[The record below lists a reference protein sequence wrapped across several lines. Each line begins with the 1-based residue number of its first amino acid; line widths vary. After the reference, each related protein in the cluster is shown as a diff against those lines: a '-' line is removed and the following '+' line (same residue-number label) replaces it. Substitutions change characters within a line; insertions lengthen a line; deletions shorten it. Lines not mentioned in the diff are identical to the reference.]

1 MTNSATKPAA
11 SCSEAQRAAAMA
23 KANCRRLQIADLKRE
38 IRAGH
43 LDLADILCDPRAQEI
58 SVLALMPTLP
68 RCGQRTA
75 LQALLNCGINGADTC
90 GELDPANRRRLCQA
104 LSDLRQGKAVA
115 AASSRLTLQSG
126 VDPGIGS
133 DKELQRVVN
142 ATRAGAPVVA
152 QVPSEFVEA
161 LKGLEGDP
169 LTLRMIHR
177 LLAAIRFYAKED
189 DGGAVARRALDQWL
203 RLRNYRKRVRRGEI
217 PAPTAGLPEVE

>member
-1 MTNSATKPAA
+1 
-11 SCSEAQRAAAMA
+11 MA
-23 KANCRRLQIADLKRE
+23 KANNRRLQIADLKRE

-43 LDLADILCDPRAQEI
+43 LDLAAILCDPRAQEI

-90 GELDPANRRRLCQA
+90 GELDPPRRRRLCRA

-115 AASSRLTLQSG
+115 AASSRLKSKSAI
-126 VDPGIGS
+126 DPGVGS
-133 DKELQRVVN
+133 DKDLQRVVN
-142 ATRAGAPVVA
+142 ATRADAPVVA

-177 LLAAIRFYAKED
+177 LLAALRLYAKED
-189 DGGAVARRALDQWL
+189 DGGAVARQVLDQWL
-203 RLRNYRKRVRRGEI
+203 RLRNYRRRVRLGEL
-217 PAPTAGLPEVE
+217 PPPTAGLPEVE